1 MVSSTRRLDRIMSSR
16 RAPPGITQ
24 TPSLPF
30 IYCVFNSEHAAS
42 LPGWPQ
48 TPPVPEGGEQ
58 GAWGGGP
65 EGRWQTWLLS
75 LPEPHYYQLF
85 CYIYQARNLMSS
97 HVQTF
102 QGRQG
107 HPFSA
112 TLSGTSPI

>member
-1 MVSSTRRLDRIMSSR
+1 M
-16 RAPPGITQ
+16 
-24 TPSLPF
+24 
-30 IYCVFNSEHAAS
+30 
-42 LPGWPQ
+42 
-48 TPPVPEGGEQ
+48 PEGGEQ

-75 LPEPHYYQLF
+75 FPEPHYYQLF

-107 HPFSA
+107 HPFS
-112 TLSGTSPI
+112 TSLSGTPHLTTQQCKGWRGRR